1 MNFVTIRNRKEITID
16 DVEMLDFTS
25 QVIVV
30 KKQLTFS
37 RPPITVSEEFAGRPD
52 LISKLVYG
60 SEDHTDLLLFFNG
73 FSNPFMVDA
82 GMTMIIPDLDS
93 MLANVV
99 DKTKEDED
107 NKSKEAFNK
116 KLPKKDADRVKKL
129 ISKATG
135 VSVEEAQV
143 KPPNIPEDGTQPT
156 TPQDGAIILGTN
168 VVDRCESQLS
178 DAQKLSER
186 VREAVRSKISA
197 INAVGSPIRISKNL
211 KKVSQ
216 QFNRDFPIAE
226 PRNEGENS

>member
-1 MNFVTIRNRKEITID
+1 MPLPKLINLVTIFNRKEITID
-16 DVEMLDFTS
+16 GVEMLDLTS
-25 QVIVV
+25 QVVV
-30 KKQLTFS
+30 IKKQLTFS

-60 SEDHTDLLLFFNG
+60 SEDHMDLLMFFNG
-73 FSNPFMVDA
+73 FSNPFMIDA
-82 GMTMIIPDLDS
+82 GMTLIIPDLDS

-99 DKTKEDED
+99 DKTKEDDD

-135 VSVEEAQV
+135 VPIEDVQI
-143 KPPNIPEDGTQPT
+143 KPPNIPEDGTQAV

-178 DAQKLSER
+178 DTQKLSEKI
-186 VREAVRSKISA
+186 REAVRTKILA
-197 INAVGSPIRISKNL
+197 INATSPVVRISRNL
-211 KKVSQ
+211 
-216 QFNRDFPIAE
+216 
-226 PRNEGENS
+226 EGTKRV